1 MTKKDY
7 RVIAY
12 GMRCCMPSRD
22 LSTFLSISDWESRME
37 FWLNAC
43 ETLADALESD
53 NLRFDRTLFIA
64 ACRGE

>member
-1 MTKKDY
+1 
-7 RVIAY
+7 
-12 GMRCCMPSRD
+12 MPSRD